1 MRFFIGVILVFFV
14 ITAVLSIIRGAFSAD
29 SSPGPAARNSPLRP
43 TTPNRLVKDPVCG
56 TYVPEQTA
64 IRAGEH
70 FFCSNECKS
79 KYLAS

>member
-1 MRFFIGVILVFFV
+1 MRFLIGVLLVFFV
-14 ITAVLSIIRGAFSAD
+14 ITAVLSIIRGVFSAD
-29 SSPGPAARNSPLRP
+29 SSPDPAAKDSPRRP

-56 TYVPEQTA
+56 TYVAEQSA

-70 FFCSNECKS
+70 FFCSNECRS